1 MHALLIP
8 FGTAGDVHPFIGV
21 AIALKKRGHDVT
33 VFTDRTF
40 EDVIRRNGIEFA
52 CLSSREEYADL
63 LTHPDLW
70 HPTRSYPFIFKN
82 QVAPKIRPVYE
93 FIRENHVRGETVVIA
108 ANLAVGA
115 RLAAEHLG
123 LPMVSLYVSPMCFR
137 SYVHPPPLPGLDLFP
152 GRPRTWMRTL
162 FAIADWRVDRLLGPS
177 LNGLR
182 RELGMSP
189 VKTIM
194 DWWHSPQLIVGLFPQ
209 WFAPMEAE
217 WPQQTRLTGFPLYD
231 TAGPAE
237 LSGDLEAFLHSGPP
251 PIVFMPSSFMAQ
263 GADFLKQSVNVCS
276 QLQCRGILLTQF
288 SEQVP
293 ASLPEGVRAF
303 PFVPLSALLPRS
315 SAIVHQAGIGTIALA
330 LASGTPQLAVPMAM
344 DQLANAARLKKLGAG
359 IVMATEEYRADRVAS
374 YLTQLLHSESV
385 RASCE
390 QTAKRFIHARPV
402 EDASDLIEGVSP
414 TSSITS

>member
-8 FGTAGDVHPFIGV
+8 FGTAGDVLPFIGV
-21 AIALKKRGHDVT
+21 AIALRRRGHDVT
-33 VFTDRTF
+33 VFTDVAF

-63 LTHPDLW
+63 LKHPDLW
-70 HPTRSYPFIFKN
+70 HPTRSYPLIFKN

-93 FIRENHVRGETVVIA
+93 FIRENHVRGKTVVIA

-115 RLAAEHLG
+115 RLACEHLG

-152 GRPRTWMRTL
+152 GRPHAWIRTL

-182 RELGMSP
+182 RELGMPP

-194 DWWHSPQLIVGLFPQ
+194 DWWHSPQLIVGLFPE
-209 WFAPMEAE
+209 WFAPLETE

-231 TAGPAE
+231 TAGPTE
-237 LSGDLEAFLHSGPP
+237 ISRDLEAFLQAGPP
-251 PIVFMPSSFMAQ
+251 PVVFMPSSFMAQ
-263 GADFLKQSVNVCS
+263 GAEFLRESVEACTR
-276 QLQCRGILLTQF
+276 LQCRGILLTQF

-293 ASLPEGVRAF
+293 ALLPPGVRTF
-303 PFVPLSALLPRS
+303 PFVPLSVLLPRS

-344 DQLANAARLKKLGAG
+344 DQLANAERLQKLGTG
-359 IVMATEEYRADRVAS
+359 IVMTTKEYRAESVAS
-374 YLTQLLHSESV
+374 HLTQLLQSDGV
-385 RASCE
+385 RASCQ

-402 EDASDLIEGVSP
+402 EDASDLIESVSP
-414 TSSITS
+414 TSSVAS